1 MELYRNGIKV
11 SNYEPL
17 YSNKK
22 IIISIDSSK
31 TNSAI
36 IVGDT
41 MGHILDDFE
50 IKGGGNQVDV
60 HDLCRETRA
69 QLKNLFHGADILLV
83 GIEDIIT
90 KKEKGYK
97 GIEIHQSR
105 LKITT
110 VWNNFIFFF
119 DEFFGIMPVLVNNW
133 AWKSGVLPEKYR
145 TKDHDKGS
153 KDWFKSLG
161 NQWADRS
168 DDVTDAV
175 CIFLYLRQTMNI
187 KPVYEIKEIQPPT
200 HEYEIALYPDS
211 LTISDKMKVFEIVNN
226 ETLEHNLGTMSNML
240 DINQIGCVK
249 VPIESIPIEWIYSDA
264 LKYSAQCNYE
274 RETDWIYIVIGR
286 KV

>member
-22 IIISIDSSK
+22 IIIAIDSSK
-31 TNSAI
+31 SNSAI
-36 IVGDT
+36 VVGDT
-41 MGHILDDFE
+41 VGHVLDDFE
-50 IKGGGNQVDV
+50 INGGGGKVDV
-60 HDLCRETRA
+60 YDLCRETRA
-69 QLKNLFHGADILLV
+69 QLKNLFRGADILLV

-90 KKEKGYK
+90 KNERGYK

-105 LKITT
+105 AKITT

-119 DEFFGIMPVLVNNW
+119 DEFFNIMPVLVNNW

-145 TKDHDKGS
+145 TKNHDKGS
-153 KDWFKSLG
+153 KDWFMSLG
-161 NQWADRS
+161 NQWADRK

-175 CIFLYLRQTMNI
+175 CIYLYLRKVMNI

-226 ETLEHNLGTMSNML
+226 ATLEHNLGTMSNML
-240 DINQIGCVK
+240 DTNQVGCVK
-249 VPIESIPIEWIYSDA
+249 VPIESIPIEWLYSDA
-264 LKYSAQCNYE
+264 LQYSAQCNYE